1 MRSFTPGL
9 ERAFNVVVSLTYSI
23 AVTTTLL
30 RLYRRR
36 RFGRFWW
43 DDWFAFLSLLGS
55 LWLFVLFWLKVV
67 PPGSPLSTLRSWKT
81 RYWMGMLIYW
91 ITLWF
96 TRISLALGTSR
107 LFPPRHIA
115 HRIGLASAIIFAC
128 FFIALLTAVVVECA
142 PASSWG
148 PPPGMAKEKVV
159 CFIPKS
165 SVYYSVSVGLL
176 ADVVLTAIPVWLLW
190 RLKTSRSYRRLLL
203 PGLCAGIVI
212 TMPTVALIVF
222 QALPPSWE
230 PMKSETRLRIN
241 FIEAATSVTM
251 CNLVVT
257 VTYVLRLLYGS
268 SMQRGGPPATTESHS
283 LTSIHRP
290 GRSSAN
296 SHSIIS
302 FTDIS
307 EPGGCSWDD
316 EWSSYDPDTME
327 QSISR

>member
-1 MRSFTPGL
+1 VSVVRSALPRS
-9 ERAFNVVVSLTYSI
+9 RALVP
-23 AVTTTLL
+23 
-30 RLYRRR
+30 
-36 RFGRFWW
+36 
-43 DDWFAFLSLLGS
+43 
-55 LWLFVLFWLKVV
+55 LF
-67 PPGSPLSTLRSWKT
+67 PPR
-81 RYWMGMLIYW
+81 
-91 ITLWF
+91 F

-128 FFIALLTAVVVECA
+128 FSIALLTAVIVECA

-148 PPPGMAKEKVV
+148 PPPGMPKEKVM

-165 SVYYSVSVGLL
+165 SVYYSVSGAPLPFQTFSAPDRGPTTFTAFPVGLL

-241 FIEAATSVTM
+241 FVEVNRHHFVAIILGADASTHTPQGSNFSYHVQPRRRRHLCIASPLWIVNGKRRTASSDGVPLLDIDTSAWAVERQFALNHLLHRYFRTRR
-251 CNLVVT
+251 
-257 VTYVLRLLYGS
+257 VLMGRRLELLRPRYHGAIDFSIAKSKPQVS
-268 SMQRGGPPATTESHS
+268 SFSPIS
-283 LTSIHRP
+283 LIS
-290 GRSSAN
+290 GRR
-296 SHSIIS
+296 
-302 FTDIS
+302 F
-307 EPGGCSWDD
+307 
-316 EWSSYDPDTME
+316 
-327 QSISR
+327 R